1 MPEEYQEPF
10 FPRCL
15 ARQNVG
21 CDVDEVLWPDPV
33 RRHDAVAEYIFVLY
47 FYMGLLYT
55 SGKRIRFLFVF
66 TSATCKCTR
75 FLFCFFVQ
83 VLNAQF
89 FLFCNMHLA
98 YSEQ

>member
-1 MPEEYQEPF
+1 M
-10 FPRCL
+10 
-15 ARQNVG
+15 
-21 CDVDEVLWPDPV
+21 
-33 RRHDAVAEYIFVLY
+33 YIFVLY
-47 FYMGLLYT
+47 FYMDLLYT

-66 TSATCKCTR
+66 TSATCKSIR
-75 FLFCFFVQ
+75 FQFFLFVQ